1 MPDRKRILE
10 GLRGDETSCGERE
23 ASSVSPVM
31 FAELVVST
39 SISLPPCSENQPFM
53 TGISSLCATE
63 SRVGHRARWG
73 NTDERNHEVVK
84 TAESLK

>member
-1 MPDRKRILE
+1 MRRAVVRERLHPSLQ
-10 GLRGDETSCGERE
+10 SC
-23 ASSVSPVM
+23 

-53 TGISSLCATE
+53 TGISSLRATE